1 MDKLRLSITFF
12 QQDFARYRGD
22 SLGLH
27 GINDTMSF
35 SANQSLELFLIASRQ
50 YQLLTEGDIELNF
63 EDENEERT
71 MRLFSLTWSKAAGL
85 SGKGGG
91 LLKLINPDFP
101 DPCLFAVTL
110 GDSILPHSS
119 YTPNLVS
126 QS

>member
-1 MDKLRLSITFF
+1 
-12 QQDFARYRGD
+12 
-22 SLGLH
+22 
-27 GINDTMSF
+27 MSF

-71 MRLFSLTWSKAAGL
+71 MRLFSFTWSKRAVLANGGHGL
-85 SGKGGG
+85 VKI
-91 LLKLINPDFP
+91 INPDCP

-110 GDSILPHSS
+110 GDSS
-119 YTPNLVS
+119 YTPNSVS